1 MYFEKVDISEIPA
14 NHRGSKIGEE
24 ILTLIKEF
32 EKTDFEAVE
41 VKDWTHKNAKSFIAM
56 GRTVL
61 KRYKITTVKFVE
73 SGNKAFIV
81 KDFGNNN
88 VSVINKK

>member
-1 MYFEKVDISEIPA
+1 MYFEEVRISEIPV
-14 NHRGSKIGEE
+14 NHKVSKIGEE

-32 EKTDFEAVE
+32 EKTDFEAAE
-41 VKDWTHKNAKSFIAM
+41 IKDWTHKNARYFIAM

-81 KDFGNNN
+81 KNFGNNN
-88 VSVINKK
+88 VSATNKK